1 MVKHQSIPIYPY
13 VGIMAVETIRLGF
26 CLLVI
31 GVATS
36 LQIEICQNSI
46 VKYKFWQ
53 EDRLITVDQSI
64 DYNWLQIDYSPN
76 RSRYF
81 RLDAINRGK
90 LLALNNV

>member
-36 LQIEICQNSI
+36 LQIEICQIPLSSTSSGKRI
-46 VKYKFWQ
+46 DRLQLISQLITIDY
-53 EDRLITVDQSI
+53 RLITV
-64 DYNWLQIDYSPN
+64 QIDQGIS
-76 RSRYF
+76 
-81 RLDAINRGK
+81 G
-90 LLALNNV
+90 